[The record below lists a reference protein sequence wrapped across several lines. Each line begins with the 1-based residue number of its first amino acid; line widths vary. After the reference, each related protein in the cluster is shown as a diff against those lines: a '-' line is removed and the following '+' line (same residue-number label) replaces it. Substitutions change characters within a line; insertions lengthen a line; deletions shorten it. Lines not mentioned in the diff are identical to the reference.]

1 MTDRRL
7 VLLRHGKAGDAP
19 GRPDV
24 ERPLKERGR
33 ADSRAAGTWIADLVG
48 SVDLV
53 VVSPAKRAA
62 ETAGLAVP
70 ELAQAPR
77 ERVDDRVYVNDL
89 AALLDLVQ
97 TLPDDAGTV
106 LVVGHNPGLSDLAS
120 ELSGKATD
128 LSTAQVAVLA
138 WDGSWAEVTSGSAR
152 LLALS

>member
-33 ADSRAAGTWIADLVG
+33 ADSRAAGTWIADRVG

-77 ERVDDRVYVNDL
+77 EQVDDRVYVNDL

>member
-1 MTDRRL
+1 

-24 ERPLKERGR
+24 ERPLTERGR
-33 ADSRAAGTWIADLVG
+33 ADSRAAGTWIADRVG
-48 SVDLV
+48 SVDLL

-77 ERVDDRVYVNDL
+77 EQVDDRIYVNEL

-128 LSTAQVAVLA
+128 LSTAQVAVLD
-138 WDGSWAEVTSGSAR
+138 WDGSWAEVSSGSAR
-152 LLALS
+152 RFALS